1 MITII
6 KKATKSVLD
15 IKILKSHLRIE
26 HEHEDE
32 YLKVLI
38 EAATDVLEKA
48 IGISILKKKYKYKG
62 PDVEI
67 FPIQPVIKIHSTKN
81 NEITFE
87 AGITDDEAE
96 IPIDLKYAILQIA
109 KNMYEC
115 NDEDILKSH
124 YIKHVI
130 NNYKQISII

>member
-6 KKATKSVLD
+6 KKANKLALD
-15 IKILKSHLRIE
+15 IKVLKSHLRIE

-32 YLKVLI
+32 YLKILI

-48 IGISILKKKYKYKG
+48 IGISLIKKKYKYKG
-62 PDVEI
+62 PEVETL
-67 FPIQPVIKIHSTKN
+67 PIQPVIRICTNKN
-81 NEITFE
+81 GETTFD
-87 AGITDDEAE
+87 AGITDNEEE
-96 IPIDLKYAILQIA
+96 IPVDLKYAVLQIA
-109 KNMYEC
+109 RNMYEC